1 MAVRHKLAVLACIGV
16 LVAGCATPPPAETM
30 KAEIAGYQLP
40 KGPPAGRA
48 LVYVVRPSA
57 VGGLV
62 RFNVFVDDQADGAE
76 VGYTRAN
83 QYIYFSLAPGEH
95 KIYSKA
101 ENWADLVLTLKAGDI
116 VFVQQEV
123 GVGMIMARNSL
134 SRLEDYQGRYYV
146 KTLSEGTIHKPET
159 LPAATASAS
168 TLAVAAAPSNAGA
181 KATSGA
187 IAPFAGTWDGRWAGV
202 RVHTL
207 VVENSDGPAT
217 KIIFSWGPGGRH
229 STSDSGSFNALGQVG
244 ADGALRATLGDGSQV
259 VYRLSEDRQSLNGKW
274 QRKERTLDG
283 VLIRRAGQ

>member
-1 MAVRHKLAVLACIGV
+1 MAVHSNLAVLACISV

-62 RFNVFVDDQADGAE
+62 RFNVFVDDQGDGAE
-76 VGYTRAN
+76 VGYTRGN

-146 KTLSEGTIHKPET
+146 KTLSEGTIHKPEI
-159 LPAATASAS
+159 LSAATTATP
-168 TLAVAAAPSNAGA
+168 TLAVAASPSSAGP
-181 KATSGA
+181 KAASGA

-202 RVHTL
+202 RAHTL
-207 VVENSDGPAT
+207 VVQNSDGTAT
-217 KIIFSWGPGGRH
+217 KISFSWGPGGRPG
-229 STSDSGSFNALGQVG
+229 TSDSGSFDALAQVG
-244 ADGALRATLGDGSQV
+244 DDGALHATLNDGSKV
-259 VYRLSEDRQSLNGKW
+259 VYRLSQDRRTLNGQW

-283 VLIRRAGQ
+283 VLIRRGGQ

>member
-1 MAVRHKLAVLACIGV
+1 MAAHHKLAVLACVSV

-62 RFNVFVDDQADGAE
+62 RFNVFVDDQADSAE
-76 VGYTRAN
+76 VGYTRGN
-83 QYIYFSLAPGEH
+83 QYLYFSLPPGEH

-101 ENWADLVLTLKAGDI
+101 ENWADLVLTVNAGDI

-123 GVGMIMARNSL
+123 AVGMLMARNSL

-146 KTLSEGTIHKPET
+146 KTLSEGTIHKPEI
-159 LPAATASAS
+159 LPLATAAAPA
-168 TLAVAAAPSNAGA
+168 LAVAAAPSSVPT
-181 KATSGA
+181 KAASGA

-202 RVHTL
+202 RAHTL
-207 VVENSDGPAT
+207 VVENADGTTT
-217 KIIFSWGPGGRH
+217 KITFSWGAGGRAG
-229 STSDSGSFNALGQVG
+229 TSDSGSFSALAQVG
-244 ADGALRATLGDGSQV
+244 DDGALHATLGDGSKV
-259 VYRLSEDRQSLNGKW
+259 VYRLSGDRRSLTGQW

-283 VLIRRAGQ
+283 LLVRRAP